1 MQRCCRKACWRLP
14 WAALGQEGFGAQ
26 TPQWVCCC
34 YLPSPDA
41 VYLRRRGD
49 SGGCAGLCSPARIAS
64 TMCLITVVWGLL
76 QMLVHRLLLIHKS
89 RRNAKW

>member
-41 VYLRRRGD
+41 VYLRRGEIVV
-49 SGGCAGLCSPARIAS
+49 GVQGC
-64 TMCLITVVWGLL
+64 
-76 QMLVHRLLLIHKS
+76 VHLHALRPPC
-89 RRNAKW
+89 A